1 MRLRSAKGGEEQ
13 EQLRARLLRVQGQL
27 KKPLGD
33 IEDMSQLTVPS
44 RARIATRSRVA
55 LMREVFL
62 LWMRHGA
69 NSLISSTFLDAVHHR
84 VRPSASK
91 V

>member
-1 MRLRSAKGGEEQ
+1 MRLRVF
-13 EQLRARLLRVQGQL
+13 RVQGQL
-27 KKPLGD
+27 KKSLED
-33 IEDMSQLTVPS
+33 IEDISQLTVPS

-62 LWMRHGA
+62 LWTH
-69 NSLISSTFLDAVHHR
+69 SVLSSSFLDAVHHC
-84 VRPSASK
+84 VRLSASK